1 MQSVTASTGKEP
13 VRGLAESKLM
23 ISEQIE
29 ILNFPIIVDS
39 IQDGKAPEF
48 TPFFLVE
55 NVLGIPKK
63 VLIRAYLSAREE
75 FMSIINDSSLNLSG
89 LNSDSPIPRR
99 LQELTKVMLLFD
111 SEHQT
116 AVNYRYPQRTP
127 FSQ

>member
-23 ISEQIE
+23 GSEQIE
-29 ILNFPIIVDS
+29 ILDFPIIVDS

-63 VLIRAYLSAREE
+63 ALIRAYLSAREE
-75 FMSIINDSSLNLSG
+75 FMSIVNDSTLNLTE
-89 LNSDSPIPRR
+89 LNSNSPIPQR
-99 LQELTKVMLLFD
+99 LRELTKVMILFD

-116 AVNYRYPQRTP
+116 AVNYRYTHITP
-127 FSQ
+127 F